1 MKRLKLSPSL
11 KHRAMGM
18 PFRGGMLFKS
28 YVQPKQEMTDMEYRR
43 PVGQS
48 EFAKQKIEAILK
60 GGKVLKPLHFS
71 K

>member
-11 KHRAMGM
+11 KHKAMGM
-18 PFRGGMLFKS
+18 PFRGGMLFKPQ
-28 YVQPKQEMTDMEYRR
+28 VQPKIEVTDMAYRPKEPSDEYGR
-43 PVGQS
+43 
-48 EFAKQKIEAILK
+48 QKVAILR

>member
-11 KHRAMGM
+11 KHKAMGM
-18 PFRGGMLFKS
+18 SFRGGKLVKS
-28 YVQPKQEMTDMEYRR
+28 YVQPKQEVTDMAYRPKEPSDEYGR
-43 PVGQS
+43 Q
-48 EFAKQKIEAILK
+48 AILR

>member
-11 KHRAMGM
+11 KHKAMGM
-18 PFRGGMLFKS
+18 PFRGGMLVTSVKPE
-28 YVQPKQEMTDMEYRR
+28 VTDMAYRPKEPSDEYSR
-43 PVGQS
+43 
-48 EFAKQKIEAILK
+48 QKVPILR

>member
-11 KHRAMGM
+11 KHKAMGM
-18 PFRGGMLFKS
+18 CFRGGMLFK
-28 YVQPKQEMTDMEYRR
+28 VQPKVTDMAYRPKEPSDEYAR
-43 PVGQS
+43 
-48 EFAKQKIEAILK
+48 QKVPIL